1 MMKLEIKNGVFG
13 YPNKPILADI
23 NFELNTGEI
32 VCVLGKNGAGK
43 TTLFK
48 SMLGVLKPL
57 SGSILLNGKPIEH
70 WNRPQFARL
79 VGYIPQARSLPFPF
93 TVMDVVLFGRT
104 AHMSAFGSPGKKDR
118 LLADECL
125 ELLNITHL
133 KKRTFTHLSGGEQQ
147 LVIIARALA
156 QQPSFLIM
164 DEPTSSLDFGNQIKI
179 IRQVNALRN
188 NSLGII
194 MATHSPDHAF
204 MCDANVAIIHEG
216 KLWKTGHSNDVVTE
230 GILKEIYGVDVK
242 VRSLGNKPECNRLVC
257 VPTV

>member
-1 MMKLEIKNGVFG
+1 MKLEIKNAVFG
-13 YPNKPILADI
+13 YPGKPIINNI

-32 VCVLGKNGAGK
+32 VCVLGRNGAGK
-43 TTLFK
+43 TTFFK
-48 SMLGVLKPL
+48 SLLGLIQPL
-57 SGSILLNGKPIEH
+57 SGSVLLNEKPIDR
-70 WNRPQFARL
+70 WNRPQFARW

-93 TVMDVVLFGRT
+93 TVLDVVLFGRT
-104 AHMSAFGSPGKKDR
+104 AHLSAFGSPGKKDR
-118 LLADECL
+118 LLAMECL
-125 ELLNITHL
+125 DMLNISHL
-133 KKRTFTHLSGGEQQ
+133 MNRTFTHLSGGEQQ

-156 QQPSFLIM
+156 QQPSFLVM

-179 IRQVNALRN
+179 IRQVNALKN

-204 MCDANVAIIHEG
+204 MCEARVAIVHDG
-216 KLWKTGHSNDVVTE
+216 QLWKTGNANEVITE
-230 GILKEIYGVDVK
+230 EILKEIYGVDIK

>member
-1 MMKLEIKNGVFG
+1 MKLEIKNGVFG
-13 YPNKPILADI
+13 YAGKAVIKNI

-32 VCVLGKNGAGK
+32 VCLLGKNGAGK

-48 SMLGVLKPL
+48 SMLGVLKPI
-57 SGSILLNGKPIEH
+57 SGSILLNEKPIEH
-70 WNRPQFARL
+70 WSRPQFARL

-104 AHMSAFGSPGKKDR
+104 SHLSTFGSPGKKDR
-118 LLADECL
+118 LLAEECL
-125 ELLNITHL
+125 ELLKITHL
-133 KKRTFTHLSGGEQQ
+133 KNRSFTQLSGGEQQ

-156 QQPSFLIM
+156 QQPAFLVM

-179 IRQVNALRN
+179 IRQVNALKN

-204 MCDANVAIIHEG
+204 MCDANVAIIHKG
-216 KLWKTGHSNDVVTE
+216 KMWKTGHSNDVVSE
-230 GILKEIYGVDVK
+230 EILKEIYGVEVK
-242 VRSLGNKPECNRLVC
+242 VRLLGNPECNRLVC

>member
-1 MMKLEIKNGVFG
+1 MMTLEIRNGVFG
-13 YPNKPILADI
+13 YPDKPVIKDI

-48 SMLGVLKPL
+48 SMLGILKPL
-57 SGSILLNGKPIEH
+57 SGTILLNGKSIGE

-104 AHMSAFGSPGKKDR
+104 AHMPVFGSPGRKDR
-118 LLADECL
+118 VLAEECM
-125 ELLNITHL
+125 ELLNISL
-133 KKRTFTHLSGGEQQ
+133 LRNRIFTQLSGGEQQ

-156 QQPSFLIM
+156 QQPSFLLM

-179 IRQVNALRN
+179 IRQVNALKN

-194 MATHSPDHAF
+194 MATHSPDHTF
-204 MCDANVAIIHEG
+204 MCDAKVSIIHEG
-216 KLWKTGHSNDVVTE
+216 TLWKTGNSKDIVTE
-230 GILKEIYGVDVK
+230 MTLKEIYGINIK
-242 VRSLGNKPECNRLVC
+242 VQNQNEFGRSVC
-257 VPTV
+257 IPIL